1 MPNTPETISTIRIG
15 NEDFQIDAVTVN
27 GRTLPDESRYMP
39 TVSAFEDGKILMV
52 LNGQWGLSDP
62 GDLYEDINGIDCGDS
77 GIDYE
82 TEYLTLDI
90 LEDGT
95 VKWNAFGSNSA
106 KTIQYSINDGEWMSI
121 TSSNAGVTIN
131 VSTGDKVRL
140 KGTNTTYATSNANLS
155 GFGGK
160 AEQASTGTASF
171 NVYGN
176 IMSLVYGDNFIG
188 QTTLTG
194 EYNFCS
200 LFDSSNIVSAEHL
213 ILPAMTLTPHCYRA
227 LFSGCKSLITAPA
240 LPATTLAE
248 SCYRY
253 MFNVDT
259 LLTTAPE
266 LPALVIPASAYYGLF
281 NGCSSLNYIK
291 CLATDRSASS
301 ATTNWVLNVAPI
313 GTFIKNPNMTGWPLN
328 SSQGIPVGWNVF
340 NDGDEIII
348 VSEPVISYENNT
360 ITITCSMAG
369 TTIYYRLNQEGSYQP
384 YSAPVVISGDTIVE
398 AYAVVS
404 GVHSATVSE
413 ECQYV
418 APVIPDSGESEDS
431 DSSDYGDSDSEG
443 SEPIIPPHDY
453 SLDYLTFDILTSGT
467 ILWDA
472 EGSNATKTIQY
483 SINDGEWTS
492 VTSKDTGE
500 AISVTAGDSV
510 RFKGTNTRYCNGNK
524 SNYSRFGAGT
534 ATFNVSGNI
543 MSMTAGDNFANVITL
558 PAAWTFTQFFKES
571 KPVSAENLI
580 LPADTMLES
589 CYRAMFSKCTTL
601 VTPPAL
607 PATTLATYCY
617 YYMFENCGITTAPD
631 LLATTIPS
639 NGYAYM
645 FTGCSNLNYIKCLA
659 TDKSA
664 SNSLT
669 NWVNNVAASGTFV
682 KDSDTSWTTGISGIP
697 TGWTVENYVVPPE
710 PEPVYEITREPLLT
724 SSQVVDPWFYNGNR
738 VELPYSVNAIDG
750 HSGSYLRRSDFQF
763 TSTLELEAIQPTY
776 LWFNHADQSADI
788 YVDDTL
794 VTTHWGGYTAFFT
807 DITNYVHTG
816 TNNLK
821 VVLNNT
827 ARNALAPSD
836 GDFNFNA
843 TLGEVE
849 VLSSPVLPDKDYG
862 YDGFHITSTVSDAS
876 ATVTVTTKVPA
887 TATIICTISGTN
899 CNYTD
904 TQTDTG
910 VISFTTTINN
920 PHLWNGTLDPYLYTV
935 TLQIYHNGTLYHTL
949 SRKYGLRYY
958 SYVYNETGYL
968 PNNEAY
974 TGFLLNGEP
983 YQLRGVCMHDDL
995 EGKANALS
1003 AEDIDNDFEIIQELG
1018 CNFIRLA
1025 HYPHP
1030 KEVYDHCDEL
1040 GIIVQTEG
1048 PCVKRFN
1055 SPEVSGTNCP
1065 QEYYDHL
1072 YIQYEDMVRHH
1083 YNHPCILF
1091 WGLFNEATTNDT
1103 SWAKTQL
1110 EAYRTFIKGIDPE
1123 RWVGYVIS
1131 HSYNNPSSVMGNP
1144 DMDWY
1149 GCNIYVGWYINNG
1162 QNNGTL
1168 SNDPTSQLNTRISN
1182 IITNKHKPL
1191 AFSEYGCG
1199 GNQSC
1204 HSVDPFE
1211 TTQRGNFPRHDIEY
1225 MMWLHEGHIAAI
1237 KDKPELLFTGQWQL
1251 FDIAVNSR
1259 QEGYKVCLDG
1269 VNVSDDNSYKYL
1281 NDKGLV
1287 MRDHITKKD
1296 PFYLYKAWWNTTDI
1310 FTHICGKNYIKNVD
1324 RVIKCY
1330 TNDDGPFNLYIN
1342 NVLVDTKTATDH
1354 IVEFDQQTFSLND
1367 VVRVTGDTTQ
1377 DTFTFTA
1384 IAPPEE

>member
-15 NEDFQIDAVTVN
+15 NEEFSIDAVTVN

-62 GDLYEDINGIDCGDS
+62 GDLYENINGIDCGDPEPD
-77 GIDYE
+77 IVYE
-82 TEYLTLDI
+82 ESYLTLDI

-95 VKWNAFGSNSA
+95 VKWNAFDLESTGSPLI
-106 KTIQYSINDGEWMSI
+106 KTIQYSINDGEWVTA
-121 TSSNAGVTIN
+121 TSSTSGVTIN

-140 KGTNTTYATSNANLS
+140 KGTNNTYASTNKLYS
-155 GFGGK
+155 GFGGN
-160 AEQASTGTASF
+160 ANGASTGTASF

-176 IMSLVYGDNFIG
+176 AMSLIYGDNFVN
-188 QTTLTG
+188 QTTFPSG
-194 EYNFCS
+194 SSYNFCC
-200 LFDSSNIVSAEHL
+200 LFDGANVISAEHL
-213 ILPAMTLTPHCYRA
+213 ILPAMTLRGHCYRA
-227 LFSGCKSLITAPA
+227 MFANCPTLTAAPE
-240 LPATTLAE
+240 LPATTLSA
-248 SCYRY
+248 SCYRF
-253 MFNVDT
+253 MFQYCSF
-259 LLTTAPE
+259 TTAPE
-266 LPALVIPASAYYGLF
+266 LPALVIPDSAYYGLF
-281 NGCSSLNYIK
+281 SGCSNLNYIK
-291 CLATDRSASS
+291 CMARDISANHATDQWVQNVAASG
-301 ATTNWVLNVAPI
+301 TFVKDVNVNNWVV
-313 GTFIKNPNMTGWPLN
+313 N
-328 SSQGIPVGWNVF
+328 SENGIPVGWTVTTEGTVINVTSPT
-340 NDGDEIII
+340 IT
-348 VSEPVISYENNT
+348 YENNT
-360 ITITCSMAG
+360 ITITCAESG
-369 TTIYYRLNQEGSYQP
+369 TTIYYRLGTSGIYQVYSTPVEISETTTVYAYSQKSYVN
-384 YSAPVVISGDTIVE
+384 ST
-398 AYAVVS
+398 
-404 GVHSATVSE
+404 TVSRN
-413 ECQYV
+413 CQYV
-418 APVIPDSGESEDS
+418 APVIP
-431 DSSDYGDSDSEG
+431 DYGDSDSEG
-443 SEPIIPPHDY
+443 SEIPPEPPHDY

-492 VTSKDTGE
+492 VTSSTSGV
-500 AISVTAGDSV
+500 AINVSAGDSV
-510 RFKGTNTRYCNGNK
+510 RFKGNNTQYCNSNK

-543 MSMTAGDNFANVITL
+543 MSMTAGDNFVGVTTL

-589 CYRAMFSKCTTL
+589 CYRALFSKCTTL

-631 LLATTIPS
+631 LLATTIPA

-664 SNSLT
+664 SGCLT

-682 KDSDTSWTTGISGIP
+682 KDSDTSWSTGISAIP
-697 TGWTVENYVVPPE
+697 TGWTVENYVAPPE

-750 HSGSYLRRSDFQF
+750 HSGGYSRRSDFQF
-763 TSTLELEAIQPTY
+763 TSTLELEAVQPTY

-788 YVDDTL
+788 YVDDTK

-876 ATVTVTTKVPA
+876 ATVTTKVPT
-887 TATIICTISGTN
+887 TARVVCTISGTN

-910 VISFTTTINN
+910 VISFTTTITN
-920 PHLWNGTLDPYLYTV
+920 PHLWNGTIDPYLYTV
-935 TLQIYHNGTLYHTL
+935 TLQIYHNNTLYHTL

-983 YQLRGVCMHDDL
+983 YALRGVCMHDDL

-1123 RWVGYVIS
+1123 RWVGYVVS

-1168 SNDPTSQLNTRISN
+1168 SNDPTSQLNTRIGN
-1182 IITNKHKPL
+1182 IITTKHKPL
-1191 AFSEYGCG
+1191 AYSEYGCG

-1204 HSVDPFE
+1204 HSIDPFE

-1251 FDIAVNSR
+1251 FDIAVSSR

-1269 VNVSDDNSYKYL
+1269 VNVSDDNNYKYL